1 MFAVM
6 KDSDYATKPKFLKN
20 FWEDWKAILGKNH
33 MIKKFELCDFTPI
46 YDWAQV
52 EKERKKNMSAE
63 EKKRARE
70 EKLKAE
76 DKYMWALVDG
86 VKEKVDEC
94 ICICFVHTFVVDQW
108 YA

>member
-1 MFAVM
+1 VF
-6 KDSDYATKPKFLKN
+6 
-20 FWEDWKAILGKNH
+20 
-33 MIKKFELCDFTPI
+33 
-46 YDWAQV
+46 Q
-52 EKERKKNMSAE
+52 
-63 EKKRARE
+63 EKKRAKE

-76 DKYMWALVDG
+76 EKYMWALVDG